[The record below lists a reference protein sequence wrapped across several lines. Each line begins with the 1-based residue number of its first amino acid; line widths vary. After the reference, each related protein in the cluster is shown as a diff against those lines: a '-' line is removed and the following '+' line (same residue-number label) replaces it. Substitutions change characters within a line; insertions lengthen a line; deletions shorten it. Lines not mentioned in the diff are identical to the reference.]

1 MNPWAIIITFLLCSP
16 ALAMEKI
23 QLDFIYNSSN
33 HDAASSKAV
42 VQDGE
47 SVESQYGRG
56 DIDTV
61 ISMTPSVEVKNGQK
75 QILVDIM
82 IKNYREGDLISE
94 SNPQIITTPG
104 KKAHIS
110 MNDSELEEDYRI
122 SVTAKTIR

>member
-1 MNPWAIIITFLLCSP
+1 MKFWVMLFIGSL
-16 ALAMEKI
+16 ALTAHGKEKI
-23 QLDFIYNSSN
+23 ELDFIYNSSS
-33 HDAASSKAV
+33 HDAASSKAI
-42 VQDGE
+42 VQDGD

-61 ISMTPSVEVKNGQK
+61 ISMTPTIEIKDGHK
-75 QILVDIM
+75 RILVDII

-94 SNPQIITTPG
+94 SNPQLVTIPG

-122 SVTAKTIR
+122 SVTAKTTQ